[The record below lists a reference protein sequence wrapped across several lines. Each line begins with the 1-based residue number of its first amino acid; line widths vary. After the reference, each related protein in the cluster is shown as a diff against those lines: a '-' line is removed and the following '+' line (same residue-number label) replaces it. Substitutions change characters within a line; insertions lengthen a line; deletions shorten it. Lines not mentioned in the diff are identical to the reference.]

1 MAACRSSYRRKLWLL
16 SRRVFA
22 KTARLTQEL
31 QSRPMIDYYTILSRA
46 IEAAD
51 ASDLAWRRNLYDRAR
66 RTLAREMQARHPR
79 PSQAEIT
86 RELAALEAGIERI
99 EAERGGNE
107 SADSDSSVAPAAA
120 DQSPLLEPWHRRRL
134 VWITVAL
141 IVAFFG
147 AGAYVLW
154 PSQRPTPMASRL
166 PANKPNMNFVLAGKD
181 GDLPPGVDGGP
192 MDADQFYVFRRQP
205 TFYRTLQPVGS
216 VIVDKS
222 QHFLYL
228 VQPNSMAL
236 RYGIGIGRQCADLI
250 GLRRIAGMAEWPP
263 WEAPPEMVKQ
273 RMARS
278 GAVAGAPGNPLGAR
292 VLELDD
298 NRSRIHGTN
307 APKTI
312 GTNLAFGCIRL
323 VNDDIVDL
331 YGRVQVGTLVLV
343 N

>member
-1 MAACRSSYRRKLWLL
+1 MLPLAPS
-16 SRRVFA
+16 FGINGGM
-22 KTARLTQEL
+22 
-31 QSRPMIDYYTILSRA
+31 SRPMIDYYRILSRA
-46 IEAAD
+46 IEASD

-79 PSQAEIT
+79 PSQAEIA
-86 RELAALEAGIERI
+86 RELAVLEAGIERI
-99 EAERGGNE
+99 EAERGGTE

-120 DQSPLLEPWHRRRL
+120 DRSPLADPSHRRRL
-134 VWITVAL
+134 VWIAVAL
-141 IVAFFG
+141 VVAFFA

-154 PSQRPTPMASRL
+154 PSQRPTSMASRL
-166 PANKPNMNFVLAGKD
+166 PANKPNTNFVVAAKD

-192 MDADQFYVFRRQP
+192 MDADQSYVFRRQP

-236 RYGIGIGRQCADLI
+236 RYGIGIGRQCADLV

-273 RMARS
+273 RMAQG
-278 GAVAGAPGNPLGAR
+278 GALAGAPGNPLGAR

-298 NRSRIHGTN
+298 NKSRIHGTN